1 MPKVRGL
8 FDFAVRPHVAL
19 RPCPSLD
26 GKASG
31 ERGLETVAPSVG
43 TFVFIA
49 FTSLEPG
56 EEGGAGGGGASAV
69 AAVVVVVFRP
79 LAVLSPVPEDEPE
92 GEPEGEPE
100 DEPGNELKDEPE
112 DEPEDVI
119 AFTSLEPEEEEN
131 KLSPRSLRPTKP
143 EAHEA

>member
-1 MPKVRGL
+1 MRGL
-8 FDFAVRPHVAL
+8 FDFAVRPHAAL

-31 ERGLETVAPSVG
+31 EGRLETFAP
-43 TFVFIA
+43 FVEAFIFFA
-49 FTSLEPG
+49 FTSFEPG
-56 EEGGAGGGGASAV
+56 EEGGAGGEGALAV
-69 AAVVVVVFRP
+69 AAAVVVVSRP

-92 GEPEGEPE
+92 GDPEGEPE
-100 DEPGNELKDEPE
+100 DAPGNELKDEPE

>member
-1 MPKVRGL
+1 MRGL
-8 FDFAVRPHVAL
+8 FDFAVRPHAAL

-31 ERGLETVAPSVG
+31 EGGLEAFAPSVG

-49 FTSLEPG
+49 FTSLEPE
-56 EEGGAGGGGASAV
+56 EEGGAGGEGASAV

-92 GEPEGEPE
+92 GEPEGGPE
-100 DEPGNELKDEPE
+100 DEPGNERKDGP
-112 DEPEDVI
+112 
-119 AFTSLEPEEEEN
+119 
-131 KLSPRSLRPTKP
+131 
-143 EAHEA
+143 